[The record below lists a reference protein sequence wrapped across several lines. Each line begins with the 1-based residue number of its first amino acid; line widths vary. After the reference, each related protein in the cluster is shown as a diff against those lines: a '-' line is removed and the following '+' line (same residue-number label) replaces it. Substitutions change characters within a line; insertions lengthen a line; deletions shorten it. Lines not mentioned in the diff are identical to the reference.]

1 MISQLKQFGGNGAK
15 NAGTSVLNRDV
26 NGISSNQPLGANH
39 TFQSM
44 FSLRSNRTMKL
55 QRYGPWIG
63 NLNSFEMI
71 ACLLNCFC

>member
-1 MISQLKQFGGNGAK
+1 MISQLKQFGGNGGGK
-15 NAGTSVLNRDV
+15 GNPTSVLNRDMN

-63 NLNSFEMI
+63 KLLESFS
-71 ACLLNCFC
+71 FF